1 VAADTIGNIYVADYS
16 NHRIRKIT
24 PSGQV
29 TTVAG
34 SGTEGFMDGTG
45 ENARFSK
52 PYGIGFDAV
61 NNNIYVADWGNQRIR
76 KISLQ

>member
-1 VAADTIGNIYVADYS
+1 
-16 NHRIRKIT
+16 
-24 PSGQV
+24 
-29 TTVAG
+29 
-34 SGTEGFMDGTG
+34 MDGTG